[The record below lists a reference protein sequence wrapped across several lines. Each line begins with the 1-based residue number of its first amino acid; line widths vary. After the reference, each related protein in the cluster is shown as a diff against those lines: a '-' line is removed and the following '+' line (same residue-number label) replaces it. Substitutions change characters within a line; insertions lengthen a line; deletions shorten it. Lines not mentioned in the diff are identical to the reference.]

1 MEKPQSKTSEFAESV
16 IYIIELLSTT
26 GKSYRKKI
34 YKLNDI
40 TKYFIEN
47 MKIKNASLGAKYID
61 NMVINIETIIKNI
74 SRQSNYDVLEFIHS
88 IIKYGF
94 KMISYKYTKNKIEP
108 TLPDYTLAEIQ
119 DAVQDLE
126 KVAPKAAF
134 EKAAPKAAFEKA
146 APKL

>member
-1 MEKPQSKTSEFAESV
+1 MEHPQSNQEQNRISEFADIV
-16 IYIIELLSTT
+16 ISTIEVLSTT

-40 TKYFIEN
+40 TKYFVEN

-61 NMVINIETIIKNI
+61 NMVINIETIIKNV
-74 SRQSNYDVLEFIHS
+74 SRQSKYDVLEFIYS

-94 KMISYKYTKNKIEP
+94 KMISYKYTKTKIEP

-119 DAVQDLE
+119 DAVQDL
-126 KVAPKAAF
+126 VNPAR
-134 EKAAPKAAFEKA
+134 
-146 APKL
+146 KL

>member
-1 MEKPQSKTSEFAESV
+1 MEQDKTKISNNNNNRTSDLAESV
-16 IYIIELLSTT
+16 LSIIELLSTT

-34 YKLNDI
+34 YKLDDI
-40 TKYFIEN
+40 TYYFIEN
-47 MKIKNASLGAKYID
+47 MKLKNANLGPKYIEK
-61 NMVINIETIIKNI
+61 MIKNIETILKNV

-119 DAVQDLE
+119 E
-126 KVAPKAAF
+126 
-134 EKAAPKAAFEKA
+134 AAFEKA

>member
-1 MEKPQSKTSEFAESV
+1 MEKDKNKVSDFAESV
-16 IYIIELLSTT
+16 LSIIELLSTT

-34 YKLNDI
+34 YKLDDI
-40 TKYFIEN
+40 TYYFIEN
-47 MKIKNASLGAKYID
+47 MKLKNAYLGAKYIEK
-61 NMVINIETIIKNI
+61 MITNIETILKNV

-108 TLPDYTLAEIQ
+108 ILPDYTLAEIQ
-119 DAVQDLE
+119 E
-126 KVAPKAAF
+126 AA
-134 EKAAPKAAFEKA
+134 AAFEKA

>member
-1 MEKPQSKTSEFAESV
+1 MEQHNNNNNNNNRTSDLAESV
-16 IYIIELLSTT
+16 LSIIELLSTT

-34 YKLNDI
+34 YKLDDI
-40 TKYFIEN
+40 TYYFIEN
-47 MKIKNASLGAKYID
+47 MKLKNANLGPKYIEK
-61 NMVINIETIIKNI
+61 MIKNIETILKNV

-119 DAVQDLE
+119 E
-126 KVAPKAAF
+126 
-134 EKAAPKAAFEKA
+134 AAFEKA